1 LAAALSDTWSVTLV
15 MGRGELHIYA
25 RGQGKQEVVYEV
37 SSTPYRLGGLGN
49 PTTVSL
55 LLTPPMISDE
65 VEQVL
70 LDVALSHSSKVLSKW
85 RIWFDGVAI
94 SREYKPH
101 VLLDVD
107 DRYYSKVVYDLTPI
121 YKPGVQHRVGIKYEG
136 SSPVTVEEVGL
147 LVVYRVE
154 DSYTYYSFASGC
166 LALAPGEEAG
176 FELAGDCQ
184 VPGAGRAVFRVVAS
198 MPCKNAVLR
207 LEAGDVVR
215 RVKGY
220 TGVGDFE
227 VELPKPPRGLSL
239 RIVHEDTGGNYY
251 PRHVVVSS
259 LLSLVYRCKEPRL
272 EAMVESR
279 GGGSARIKIVNS
291 GDAAPDKAFIVVLAA
306 GRIIRRV
313 SMGRIQPG
321 EERIVEIPLEQGYT
335 NIVRLVWSYHGRTGF
350 KDLKV
355 QA

>member
-1 LAAALSDTWSVTLV
+1 
-15 MGRGELHIYA
+15 MGRGELHVYA
-25 RGQGKQEVVYEV
+25 RGQGRQEVVYEV

-55 LLTPPMISDE
+55 LLTPPMISED

-70 LDVALSHSSKVLSKW
+70 LDVSLSHGSRVLSKW

-107 DRYYSKVVYDLTPI
+107 DKFYSKVVYDLTPI

-154 DSYTYYSFASGC
+154 DSYTYYNFASGC

-176 FELAGDCQ
+176 FDFGGCGLEVEG
-184 VPGAGRAVFRVVAS
+184 PGRAVFKVVAS
-198 MPCKNAVLR
+198 LPCKNAVLR
-207 LEAGDVVR
+207 LEAGDAVR
-215 RVKGY
+215 RVRGY

-227 VELPKPPRGLSL
+227 MELPNPPRELSL

-251 PRHVVVSS
+251 PRHVIVSS
-259 LLSLVYRCKEPRL
+259 LLSMVYRCREPRL
-272 EAMVESR
+272 AAELESR
-279 GGGSARIKIVNS
+279 EGTRARVRVVNR
-291 GDAAPDKAFIVVLAA
+291 GDAAPDKAFVVVLAA
-306 GRIIRRV
+306 GRII
-313 SMGRIQPG
+313 GRFDVGRLAPG
-321 EERIVEIPLEQGYT
+321 EERVVEVPLEPGYT
-335 NIVRLVWSYHGRTGF
+335 NIVRLVWSRHGRTGF
-350 KDLKV
+350 SDLKL